1 MATSRVLLIALVV
14 AFGLVGLYF
23 AGQTLFESEGRAPGS
38 GEGEPVTVVTT
49 P

>member
-1 MATSRVLLIALVV
+1 MATSRVLLIALAVV
-14 AFGLVGLYF
+14 LGVAALYF
-23 AGQTLFESEGRAPGS
+23 AAQAAFDAEGTKPGS

>member
-1 MATSRVLLIALVV
+1 MATSRVLLIVLAV
-14 AFGLVGLYF
+14 AFGVVGLYF
-23 AGQTLFESEGRAPGS
+23 AGQALFESEGTSPGS